1 MSISTDAMYNAES
14 RYLHKKYII
23 HFSADKTLEV
33 TKSDYLISSNIYEE
47 AFKLS
52 NSPFGDVT
60 SNELELVLY
69 NTDNIFSPKNED
81 SPYHGFIRRGIQ
93 IEAFIRPDEV
103 DEWDKIG
110 VYYVNDWN
118 TASSGFT
125 AVITA
130 YDKMYSI
137 LNAPVPSLK
146 VARDI
151 DFAQFIADYFALFNV
166 SVYVDTAIVLTIPYA
181 FTSGYT
187 DNRKL
192 LADLMIAAQADC
204 FCNHSGDAVIK
215 SKTAK
220 RDIRATFTDNDQ
232 IVTAAIKQSLSTD
245 YDSASITYNAMQESQ
260 EMSILSV
267 SDLSVAPGITDIGL
281 TKFSAE
287 KVLSVKSI
295 KTTSNVPVKPIA
307 FEATADSIAYSL
319 QSTSDA
325 VAQIDIIGTVLE
337 KVSSIVSTDGAAAIE
352 LDSQF
357 VQTKSLAE
365 SLCEYVDSYVDAA
378 MPTLELVVR
387 GNPKI
392 ELGDLIQVDSSKYKL
407 KYTGTVAKAEYGYDG
422 GLTCK
427 MTLVVLM

>member
-1 MSISTDAMYNAES
+1 MSMSTDAMYNAES

-33 TKSDYLISSNIYEE
+33 TKSDYLISSNILEE

-69 NTDNIFSPKNED
+69 NTDSIFSPKNED
-81 SPYHGFIRRGIQ
+81 SPYYGFIRRGIK

-103 DEWDKIG
+103 DEWDKVG
-110 VYYVNDWN
+110 VYYVNEWN

-125 AVITA
+125 ADIVA
-130 YDKMYSI
+130 YDKLYSI

-146 VARDI
+146 IARDVA
-151 DFAQFIADYFALFNV
+151 FAKFVKEYFGLFNTE
-166 SVYVDTAIVLTIPYA
+166 VYVDEAISLILPYA

-187 DNRKL
+187 DNRRL

-204 FCNHSGDAVIK
+204 FCNHSGSVVVK

-220 RDIRATFTDNDQ
+220 REVRATFTDADQ
-232 IVTAAIKQSLSTD
+232 IITAAIKQSLSTD

-260 EMSILSV
+260 EMNILSI
-267 SDLSVAPGITDIGL
+267 SDLNITPGITAVGL
-281 TKFSAE
+281 TKFSTDR
-287 KVLSVKSI
+287 VLSVKSI
-295 KTTSNVPVKPIA
+295 KATSSVSVKPLT

-319 QSTSDA
+319 QSTSEALTQVDF
-325 VAQIDIIGTVLE
+325 IGTILE

-392 ELGDLIQVDSSKYKL
+392 ELGDLVQVYSARYKL

-422 GLTCK
+422 GLSCK